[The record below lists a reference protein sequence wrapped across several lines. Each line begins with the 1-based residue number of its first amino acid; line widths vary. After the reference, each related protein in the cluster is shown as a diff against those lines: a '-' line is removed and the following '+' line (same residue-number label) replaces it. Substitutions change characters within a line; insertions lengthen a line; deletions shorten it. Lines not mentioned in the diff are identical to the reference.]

1 MRGTQKGTIGPPQGW
16 ANINVNVCAE
26 TNAQEDGTTSSPTII
41 EHRARG
47 FHHQ

>member
-16 ANINVNVCAE
+16 ANTNVNVCAE